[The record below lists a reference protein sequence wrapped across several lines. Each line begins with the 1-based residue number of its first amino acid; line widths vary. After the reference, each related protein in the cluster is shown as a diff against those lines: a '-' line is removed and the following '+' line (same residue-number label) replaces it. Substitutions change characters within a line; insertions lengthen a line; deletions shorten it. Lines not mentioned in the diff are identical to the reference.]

1 MIFHLRGG
9 IDYRKLN
16 FKHRT
21 MMKMLYKKAS
31 NIPIDEQTS
40 EIKAMIETYNQKVD
54 FIDFNMLNNILEVI

>member
-1 MIFHLRGG
+1 
-9 IDYRKLN
+9 
-16 FKHRT
+16 
-21 MMKMLYKKAS
+21 MKMLYKKAS